1 MLNTKQI
8 VQTGDAFTEPLSPA
22 SQTDEILGEMRN
34 LYLGRCKAMQ
44 ENNDIAVDLFN
55 RQIASLRLKLA
66 RI

>member
-8 VQTGDAFTEPLSPA
+8 VQTGDAVLEPMSPA
-22 SQTDEILGEMRN
+22 SQTDEILGEMKN
-34 LYLGRCKAMQ
+34 LYLGRCKALQ

-55 RQIASLRLKLA
+55 RQIAGLRAKLA